1 MHEKGDTDATKRK
14 LGGGR
19 ELNAGATTKVQH
31 SVFRWSSAW

>member
-1 MHEKGDTDATKRK
+1 MHVKGDAVATKRK

-31 SVFRWSSAW
+31 SVFHGSSA